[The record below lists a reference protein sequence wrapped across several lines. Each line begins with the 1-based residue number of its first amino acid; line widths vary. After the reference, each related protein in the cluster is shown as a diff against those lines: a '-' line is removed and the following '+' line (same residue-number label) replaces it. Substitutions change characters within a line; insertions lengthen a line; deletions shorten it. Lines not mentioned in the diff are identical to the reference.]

1 MECEFVHGSDPK
13 LVNQGPLLFHRRFR
27 TSRRTEAIAM
37 SMPNFAM
44 WGKALTVMPR
54 IDKSEW
60 DALDI
65 VSRWLIA
72 TRSAVIIMTFTSAAF
87 AGLLAY
93 KDGAFDWVLWLLVT
107 GGLCLAHATNNII
120 NDLTDHHK
128 GVDKDNYFRTQ
139 YGPQTIEAGFMT
151 VKQMLV
157 YAAVT
162 GGAAL
167 ALGVY
172 LVMLRGEIALMLL
185 GAGVFF
191 VLFYTW
197 PLKYIGAGE
206 PAVLAVWGPLMVGG
220 GYYIITGVW
229 SNEVAVASIAY
240 ALGPTAVLFGKHID
254 KLDADEEKKIRT
266 LPVILGEKLSR
277 HCVVGM
283 LVLQFFV
290 VAYLVATGYFHPI
303 MLGVLAAAPSLKQV
317 LRVYRHPRPSSPPK
331 ELPDGVWPLYFV
343 ATAFW
348 YNRRFGILFLVGLI
362 IDTALS

>member
-1 MECEFVHGSDPK
+1 
-13 LVNQGPLLFHRRFR
+13 
-27 TSRRTEAIAM
+27 M
-37 SMPNFAM
+37 SMPNIRM

-54 IDKSEW
+54 IDKNEW

-72 TRSAVIIMTFTSAAF
+72 TRAAVIIMTFTSAAF
-87 AGLLAY
+87 AGILAY
-93 KDGAFDWVLWLLVT
+93 KAGKFDWLLWSLVT

-120 NDLTDHHK
+120 NDLTDHYK

-151 VKQMLV
+151 VKQMML
-157 YAAVT
+157 YALVT

-167 ALGVY
+167 AVGGY
-172 LVMLRGEIALMLL
+172 LVWIRGDIALLLL
-185 GAGVFF
+185 GAGAFF

-197 PLKYIGAGE
+197 PLKYIGMGE

-220 GYYIITGVW
+220 GYYVITGSW
-229 SNEVAVASIAY
+229 SNDVAVASIAY

-254 KLDADEEKKIRT
+254 KLDADSDKKIRT
-266 LPVILGEKLSR
+266 LPVLLGEKLSR
-277 HCVVGM
+277 YSVMGM
-283 LVLQFFV
+283 LVAQFFV
-290 VAYLVATGYFHPI
+290 IGYLVAIQYFHPV
-303 MLGVLAAAPSLKQV
+303 MLGVLLVAPSL
-317 LRVYRHPRPSSPPK
+317 RRIYTVYQYPRPDSPPP
-331 ELPDGVWPLYFV
+331 ELPKGVWPLYYV

-348 YNRRFGILFLVGLI
+348 YNRRFGSVFLVCLM

>member
-1 MECEFVHGSDPK
+1 
-13 LVNQGPLLFHRRFR
+13 
-27 TSRRTEAIAM
+27 M
-37 SMPNFAM
+37 SMPNIRM

-54 IDKSEW
+54 IDKNEW

-72 TRSAVIIMTFTSAAF
+72 TRAAVIIMTFTSAAF
-87 AGLLAY
+87 AGILAY
-93 KDGAFDWVLWLLVT
+93 KAGQFNWLLWSLVT

-120 NDLTDHHK
+120 NDLTDHYK

-151 VKQMLV
+151 VKQMML
-157 YAAVT
+157 YALVT

-167 ALGVY
+167 AVGGY
-172 LVMLRGEIALMLL
+172 LVWIRGDIALLLL

-197 PLKYIGAGE
+197 PLKYIGMGE

-220 GYYIITGVW
+220 GYYIITGSW
-229 SNEVAVASIAY
+229 SNDVAVASIAY

-254 KLDADEEKKIRT
+254 KLDADSDKKIRT
-266 LPVILGEKLSR
+266 LPVLLGEKLSR
-277 HCVVGM
+277 YSVMGM
-283 LVLQFFV
+283 LVAQFFV
-290 VAYLVATGYFHPI
+290 IGYLVIIQYFHPV
-303 MLGVLAAAPSLKQV
+303 MLGVLLVAPSL
-317 LRVYRHPRPSSPPK
+317 RRIYTVYQYPRPDSPPP
-331 ELPDGVWPLYFV
+331 ELPKGVWPLYYV

-348 YNRRFGILFLVGLI
+348 YNRRFGSIFIVCLM

>member
-1 MECEFVHGSDPK
+1 
-13 LVNQGPLLFHRRFR
+13 
-27 TSRRTEAIAM
+27 
-37 SMPNFAM
+37 MPNIRM

-54 IDKSEW
+54 IDKNEW

-72 TRSAVIIMTFTSAAF
+72 TRAAVIIMTFTSAAF
-87 AGLLAY
+87 AGILAY
-93 KDGAFDWVLWLLVT
+93 KAGQFNWLLWSLVT

-120 NDLTDHHK
+120 NDLTDHYK

-151 VKQMLV
+151 VKQMML
-157 YAAVT
+157 YAVVT

-167 ALGVY
+167 AVGGY
-172 LVMLRGEIALMLL
+172 LVWIRGDIALLLL
-185 GAGVFF
+185 GAGAFF

-197 PLKYIGAGE
+197 PLKYIGMGE

-220 GYYIITGVW
+220 GYYIITGSW
-229 SNEVAVASIAY
+229 SNDVAVASIAY

-254 KLDADEEKKIRT
+254 KLDADSDKKIRT
-266 LPVILGEKLSR
+266 LPVLLGEKLSR
-277 HCVVGM
+277 YSVMGM
-283 LVLQFFV
+283 LVAQFFV
-290 VAYLVATGYFHPI
+290 IGYLVIIQYFHPV
-303 MLGVLAAAPSLKQV
+303 MLGVLLVAPSL
-317 LRVYRHPRPSSPPK
+317 RRIYTVYQYPRPDSPPP
-331 ELPDGVWPLYFV
+331 ELPKGVWPLYYV

-348 YNRRFGILFLVGLI
+348 YNRRFGSIFIVCLM

>member
-1 MECEFVHGSDPK
+1 
-13 LVNQGPLLFHRRFR
+13 
-27 TSRRTEAIAM
+27 M
-37 SMPNFAM
+37 SMPNIRM

-54 IDKSEW
+54 IDKNEW

-72 TRSAVIIMTFTSAAF
+72 TRAAVIIMTFTSAAF
-87 AGLLAY
+87 AGILAY
-93 KDGAFDWVLWLLVT
+93 KAGQFNWLLWSLVT

-120 NDLTDHHK
+120 NDLTDHYK

-151 VKQMLV
+151 VKQMML
-157 YAAVT
+157 YAVVT

-167 ALGVY
+167 AVGGY
-172 LVMLRGEIALMLL
+172 LVWIRGDIALLLL
-185 GAGVFF
+185 GAGAFF

-197 PLKYIGAGE
+197 PLKYIGMGE

-220 GYYIITGVW
+220 GYYVITGSW
-229 SNEVAVASIAY
+229 SNDVAVASIAY

-254 KLDADEEKKIRT
+254 KLDADSDKKIRT
-266 LPVILGEKLSR
+266 LPVLLGEKLSR
-277 HCVVGM
+277 YSVMGM
-283 LVLQFFV
+283 LVAQFFV
-290 VAYLVATGYFHPI
+290 IGYLVIIQYFHPV
-303 MLGVLAAAPSLKQV
+303 MLGVLLVAPSL
-317 LRVYRHPRPSSPPK
+317 RRIYTVYQYPRPDSPPP
-331 ELPDGVWPLYFV
+331 ELPKGVWPLYYV

-348 YNRRFGILFLVGLI
+348 YNRRFGSIFIVCLM